1 MSQFISLIIDTR
13 LTKRALDAGD
23 SARFTSSFLDSSFF
37 CFRAE
42 STPAPAPV
50 TQTVGRLKSQ
60 VLALMDLTD
69 LQENKMNLNV
79 PESQTEP
86 SNRKEDFESPLY
98 NAEKLIGLSAQAK
111 ILALVIMV
119 LSIISIVVVTI
130 GTLWH
135 FAASPT
141 YTPSIDDF
149 MYYLND
155 LSPAFIVLIFSML
168 LRIAAESVL
177 LLMDLEIDLR
187 ERSDR

>member
-1 MSQFISLIIDTR
+1 
-13 LTKRALDAGD
+13 
-23 SARFTSSFLDSSFF
+23 
-37 CFRAE
+37 
-42 STPAPAPV
+42 
-50 TQTVGRLKSQ
+50 
-60 VLALMDLTD
+60 
-69 LQENKMNLNV
+69 MNLNV

-149 MYYLND
+149 MYYLTD